1 LGGGVHALL
10 DPGRKSVLGEGDAL
24 LLELVGLLAGEVDL
38 DRGGALL
45 RDLLAEFVAVL
56 SGRQQQGYLL
66 GGDVGAVDL
75 DLVGVGSLRTS
86 VLRLGYGC
94 VMSSSV
100 GGARGVRSTISYS
113 HPRDMNSRLPNQS
126 RVSLVT
132 LS

>member
-1 LGGGVHALL
+1 
-10 DPGRKSVLGEGDAL
+10 
-24 LLELVGLLAGEVDL
+24 VGLLAGEVDL

-94 VMSSSV
+94 EARSAEQERADSEDRSRSV
-100 GGARGVRSTISYS
+100 S
-113 HPRDMNSRLPNQS
+113 HEPP
-126 RVSLVT
+126 
-132 LS
+132 